1 MRTILGLIGGFLTI
15 MIVGITFFFMQMDNS
30 NSNTTTQAM
39 TTSIQAA
46 AVKSMNE
53 DERTEHSKNKKVIFK
68 SLNEFMSNYFSDV
81 NESSKAK
88 LKEDSSNTSFDFYLE
103 TNDEVKIING
113 KQSSS
118 RIDLTTPQSVKMIKI
133 HFTDSKGIDYD
144 ATSALTGAS
153 KSNENAPKI
162 LDTPVFSVP
171 ANTDDSKVLSLEPQ
185 LNLLYY
191 DFGKNNPNGSST
203 ISSNSDGALITT
215 NVKNDDGANA
225 QSKQNIPKENYKPI
239 ITSPKQVTI
248 IAGQDIL
255 TDATAQQEGPNGT
268 KGVKVTSSDIDN
280 TISGTYNQLLTAKNE
295 DTGAT
300 TNVYRKL
307 VILPDMA
314 VFQIANSSVGT
325 FSVGSGIPSQTTLMS
340 GISATLPYEGSA
352 NSLITVSTNAINPD
366 KAGTYTIT
374 YQVVSPVS
382 STYVA
387 TVTRT
392 ITYQ

>member
-81 NESSKAK
+81 NESSKTK

-307 VILPDMA
+307 WIGRSHV
-314 VFQIANSSVGT
+314 
-325 FSVGSGIPSQTTLMS
+325 
-340 GISATLPYEGSA
+340 
-352 NSLITVSTNAINPD
+352 
-366 KAGTYTIT
+366 
-374 YQVVSPVS
+374 
-382 STYVA
+382 
-387 TVTRT
+387 
-392 ITYQ
+392 